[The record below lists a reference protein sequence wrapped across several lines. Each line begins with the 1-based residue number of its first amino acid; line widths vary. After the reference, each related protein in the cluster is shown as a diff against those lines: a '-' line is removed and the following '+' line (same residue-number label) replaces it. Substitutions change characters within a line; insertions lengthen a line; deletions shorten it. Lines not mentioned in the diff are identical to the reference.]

1 MKSLINRVENIS
13 TSATERREANAA
25 SANSKGNTRRVA
37 RAGKHGVKANLG
49 YFNSDAFN
57 AFLKRLDDSILY
69 KQYKDIIESR
79 KQENKDDAKWRIEV
93 ARDIILADFYRKHDD
108 GFRWDPADVVAL
120 VKGYKGILIAKARA
134 AKGFNQALYYAV
146 ARFFDKRD
154 DGKRP
159 DGTVDRT
166 KKGQLLAVQE
176 FLMVVNAPI
185 IRDHIRL

>member
-25 SANSKGNTRRVA
+25 SANSKGNSQRVA

-49 YFNSDAFN
+49 YFNSEAFK

-69 KQYKDIIESR
+69 KQYRDIIESR
-79 KQENKDDAKWRIEV
+79 KSENKDDTKWRIEV
-93 ARDIILADFYRKHDD
+93 ARDIILSDFYRKHDD

-134 AKGFNQALYYAV
+134 AQGFNKALYYAV
-146 ARFFDKRD
+146 AKFFDKKD
-154 DGKRP
+154 DGRRP
-159 DGTVDRT
+159 DGSIDRS
-166 KKGQLLAVQE
+166 KKGQLIAVQE

-185 IRDHIRL
+185 IRDHLML